1 MSLSPHNSAPPD
13 IWAIC
18 LERLSAEVSLE
29 DMHSWL
35 KPLQAKVS
43 GQALQLFAP
52 NAFVLEEVRER
63 HLPRIRELAAHFGQ
77 LNEVELKIGSLS
89 NSAVSTPAASAA
101 ASAASAGKSH
111 AQGTDTAFDSHLDS
125 YFTFDNFVEGRSNT
139 MARAATLL
147 AAQNPG
153 NRQNN
158 PVLLYGGT
166 GLGKTHLMVAAGN
179 LIQKNNPK
187 ARVLYLRADDFFN
200 SFFRALQEDYTNKNS
215 LARDRFKRS
224 FMKIDA
230 LLIDDVHLLAE
241 KPSTQEE
248 FFHTFNTLFDNKRQ
262 IILTSDRYPREIDK
276 LEPRLRSR
284 MSNGLAVAID
294 PPDFETRAQI
304 VLAKARERNTVIPED
319 VVMML
324 AKRMQSNVRELEG
337 ALNSL
342 VARANLMGE
351 PITMEFANDTLRDLF
366 RSQQAVI
373 NIPNIQRV
381 VADHY
386 GIQLRLL
393 LSDTRKRTI
402 ARARQMAMALARELT
417 DRSLPEIGE
426 AFGRDHSTVMNA
438 IKVINGLREK
448 DAAAY
453 EDWEKLTRKL
463 TE

>member
-1 MSLSPHNSAPPD
+1 MNMTSSPPAPPD
-13 IWAIC
+13 TWVAC
-18 LERLSAEVSLE
+18 LERLSSELPEVVLK
-29 DMHSWL
+29 SWL
-35 KPLQAKVS
+35 KPLQAHVQ
-43 GQALQLFAP
+43 GGVLHLFAP
-52 NAFVLEEVRER
+52 NTFVMEEVREN
-63 HLPRIRELAAHFGQ
+63 HLGRIRELAAHFGA
-77 LNEVELKIGSLS
+77 LEDVELKIGSLPPQTQTT
-89 NSAVSTPAASAA
+89 APSTPSLPNPALKVAEEPLESN
-101 ASAASAGKSH
+101 
-111 AQGTDTAFDSHLDS
+111 LDN
-125 YFTFDNFVEGRSNT
+125 YFTFDNFVEGRSNS
-139 MARAATLL
+139 MARAAALL

-153 NRQNN
+153 SRQNN
-158 PVLLYGGT
+158 PVLLFGGT

-179 LIQKNNPK
+179 LIRQNNPK

-200 SFFRALQEDYTNKNS
+200 RFFRALQEDYTNKNS
-215 LARDRFKRS
+215 MARDRFKRS
-224 FMKIDA
+224 FTKVDA

-304 VLAKARERNTVIPED
+304 ILAKARERNATIPEE

-337 ALNSL
+337 AFNTLM
-342 VARANLMGE
+342 AHANLMGK
-351 PITMEFANDTLRDLF
+351 PITIEFANDTLRDLF

-373 NIPNIQRV
+373 NIPNIQKV
-381 VADHY
+381 VSEHY
-386 GIQLRLL
+386 NLQLRIM
-393 LSDTRKRTI
+393 LSSSRKRTI

-438 IKVINGLREK
+438 IKVISELRET
-448 DAAAY
+448 DAATHA
-453 EDWEKLTRKL
+453 DWEKLTRKL

>member
-1 MSLSPHNSAPPD
+1 MTSSLSAPPD
-13 IWAIC
+13 TWVAC
-18 LERLSAEVSLE
+18 LERLSSEVPAEAL
-29 DMHSWL
+29 HSWL
-35 KPLQAKVS
+35 KPLQARVQ
-43 GQALQLFAP
+43 GGVLHLFAP
-52 NAFVLEEVRER
+52 NTFVLEEVREH
-63 HLPRIRELAAHFGQ
+63 HLDRIRELAIHLGG
-77 LNEVELKIGSLS
+77 LESVELKIGSL
-89 NSAVSTPAASAA
+89 AVPSQTHTPAPTPPVT
-101 ASAASAGKSH
+101 GK
-111 AQGTDTAFDSHLDS
+111 TIEEPFESHLDN
-125 YFTFDNFVEGRSNT
+125 YFTFDNFVEGRSNS
-139 MARAATLL
+139 MARAAALL

-158 PVLLYGGT
+158 PVLLFGGT

-179 LIQKNNPK
+179 LIRQNNPK

-200 SFFRALQEDYTNKNS
+200 RFFRALQEDYTNKNS

-224 FMKIDA
+224 FTKVDA

-304 VLAKARERNTVIPED
+304 VLAKARERNTSIPED

-342 VARANLMGE
+342 VARANLMGQA
-351 PITMEFANDTLRDLF
+351 ITMEFANDTLRDLF

-373 NIPNIQRV
+373 NIPNIQKV

-386 GIQLRLL
+386 SLQLRVL

-438 IKVINGLREK
+438 CKVITHLRET
-448 DAAAY
+448 DAAVH

>member
-1 MSLSPHNSAPPD
+1 MSSASANPD
-13 IWAIC
+13 IWNTC
-18 LERLSAEVSLE
+18 LERLSAEIPAETL
-29 DMHSWL
+29 HSWL
-35 KPLQAKVS
+35 KPLQARVQ
-43 GQALQLFAP
+43 GRTLFLFAP
-52 NAFVLEEVRER
+52 NTFVLEEVREH
-63 HLPRIRELAAHFGQ
+63 HLDRICELAIHLGG
-77 LNEVELKIGSLS
+77 LESVELKIGSL
-89 NSAVSTPAASAA
+89 AVASQTPPPAATSPV
-101 ASAASAGKSH
+101 
-111 AQGTDTAFDSHLDS
+111 TANAIEEPFESHLDN
-125 YFTFDNFVEGRSNT
+125 YFTFDNFVEGRSNS
-139 MARAATLL
+139 MARAAALL

-158 PVLLYGGT
+158 PVLLFGGT

-179 LIQKNNPK
+179 LIRQNNPK

-200 SFFRALQEDYTNKNS
+200 RFFRALQEDYTNKNS

-224 FMKIDA
+224 FTKVDA

-248 FFHTFNTLFDNKRQ
+248 FFHTFNTLFDSKRQ

-304 VLAKARERNTVIPED
+304 VLAKARERNTSIPED

-342 VARANLMGE
+342 VARANLMGQ

-373 NIPNIQRV
+373 NIPNIQKV

-386 GIQLRLL
+386 SLQLRVL

-438 IKVINGLREK
+438 CKVITNLRET
-448 DAAAY
+448 DATVH